1 MYSYCTLWM
10 MCVYF
15 KYSPSQLFILIGKF
29 NRKSMNL
36 VCIIMIDLSID
47 QMLSINLLSKMT
59 KLDTHLQ
66 LTYQS
71 ASLAILKTSLDRKS

>member
-1 MYSYCTLWM
+1 MMYSYCTLWM

-15 KYSPSQLFILIGKF
+15 KYSPSQLFILKF